1 MGARDRYT
9 SNVECPK
16 CKQKGVLHIAEDE
29 YRYSPLRREIEQ
41 IEGNFSVTLDGAQIN
56 KKCEDCG
63 EEF

>member
-29 YRYSPLRREIEQ
+29 YRYSPLRREIER
-41 IEGNFSVTLDGAQIN
+41 EHVGNPVFSSVI
-56 KKCEDCG
+56 
-63 EEF
+63 